1 MDIGTERLGAHD
13 LPPYLQ
19 QTFQAGRR
27 VGTDQASS
35 AVQFDPNDRGYVGSH
50 ENTTAVNYN
59 LGL

>member
-1 MDIGTERLGAHD
+1 MWSIVEQFAKDIGIERLGAHD

-35 AVQFDPNDRGYVGSH
+35 AVQFDPNDRGYVGF
-50 ENTTAVNYN
+50 A
-59 LGL
+59 